1 MTKTMTEFGETL
13 KQLPLVALD
22 NQAKLLFL
30 AHYTRYL
37 DDPVSVIV
45 SGESGTGKTNLMNQI
60 QKFFAPNSYIEVT
73 AMTAKAMANLP
84 KEIAIDRKTLMC
96 GELAG
101 IKSEDGNYILRQALS
116 EGKVTRWVPV
126 EGKAGETNKTVT
138 QTVEGKFNVF
148 LTTTEREMHP
158 EDENRFFR
166 INIPNDEEYINYVLH
181 KQVDLKNNPQNFE
194 IDFSNW
200 HSLSDKFLEDMIPVK
215 INYMHNIVNNCKNKN
230 KVRLVRDM
238 NKVIS
243 LIKVHTIFNIEQR
256 EKDDDGNLLST
267 LEDYEV
273 IYNILSECF
282 KGNERFISRD
292 LENIVTFTKDANKK
306 GINSNQIVM
315 GEIFNFKRSK
325 ISRLCKVAEELGLIS
340 NLSPNGV
347 NSSYVFIKDYKSNDF
362 FLPNSDEIAA

>member
-1 MTKTMTEFGETL
+1 MTKTMKEFGETL
-13 KQLPLVALD
+13 KQLPLLALD

-84 KEIAIDRKTLMC
+84 KEIVIDRKTLMC

-148 LTTTEREMHP
+148 
-158 EDENRFFR
+158 
-166 INIPNDEEYINYVLH
+166 
-181 KQVDLKNNPQNFE
+181 
-194 IDFSNW
+194 
-200 HSLSDKFLEDMIPVK
+200 
-215 INYMHNIVNNCKNKN
+215 
-230 KVRLVRDM
+230 
-238 NKVIS
+238 
-243 LIKVHTIFNIEQR
+243 
-256 EKDDDGNLLST
+256 
-267 LEDYEV
+267 
-273 IYNILSECF
+273 
-282 KGNERFISRD
+282 
-292 LENIVTFTKDANKK
+292 
-306 GINSNQIVM
+306 
-315 GEIFNFKRSK
+315 
-325 ISRLCKVAEELGLIS
+325 
-340 NLSPNGV
+340 
-347 NSSYVFIKDYKSNDF
+347 
-362 FLPNSDEIAA
+362 